1 MATWV
6 EDIVQALKNLGGQA
20 HRKEILEEIRRIR
33 KEPLPLHAIESMQE
47 RIEAYSSDS
56 EHFKG
61 KDLFK
66 KLGNGVWALREQGDV
81 ETLGQAPQSFS
92 SNIVKN
98 QVTTTWIEDIVR
110 AITNLGG
117 QATLTQI
124 YEEVKRIRQGPLPK
138 MWQHIIQD
146 TIYQHSSDTQ
156 KYQGND
162 LFRKVDKGVW
172 SLQNHVETSQPVL
185 RAPKQKAT
193 VPQNYLPPESFE
205 EIANI
210 LRTIK
215 QYRDYQ
221 HPDSST
227 WKEYVDEFFHVLG
240 FSTDEKKPKDHD
252 FKSHGSK
259 PHS

>member
-146 TIYQHSSDTQ
+146 TIY
-156 KYQGND
+156 
-162 LFRKVDKGVW
+162 
-172 SLQNHVETSQPVL
+172 
-185 RAPKQKAT
+185 
-193 VPQNYLPPESFE
+193 
-205 EIANI
+205 
-210 LRTIK
+210 
-215 QYRDYQ
+215 
-221 HPDSST
+221 
-227 WKEYVDEFFHVLG
+227 
-240 FSTDEKKPKDHD
+240 
-252 FKSHGSK
+252 
-259 PHS
+259 